1 MCGFVRVFSYRPYNQ
16 IDANPLEKPRSVA
29 ESDSSPPKILSRGKF
44 LTIMLTITLTIKCQS
59 KVLPAH
65 WPVFGEPSQ

>member
-1 MCGFVRVFSYRPYNQ
+1 MCGFVRVFGYRTYNQ
-16 IDANPLEKPRSVA
+16 IDADSLENLRSIV
-29 ESDSSPPKILSRGKF
+29 ESGSSLPKILSRGKF

-59 KVLPAH
+59 KVLPTH